1 MERITLP
8 WYVVFYI
15 VVIYFSTVLN
25 QQILSHFYT
34 ILSQSEGVSFLF
46 LITPPLVLFSILTI
60 VFLFF
65 SFKYIFKAA
74 MVFLIITGAQVGY
87 FATKYG
93 IIFDYDMMINIFSTN
108 LAEAKG
114 YITFESILLSVIYG
128 FLPAA
133 FICYI
138 KIRWPQSFFKA
149 IWQRLLVFGIAAA
162 TLIVIAVPYYQ
173 NYASIGRNNSI
184 LRKEI
189 SPYNYVYYGYKALKQ
204 MYFPTKI
211 EFYEFGNKAFI
222 DNPEERPELFV
233 VVIGETARAQN
244 FKHNGYAR
252 NTTPYT
258 DNIKNFI
265 KFAPVQSCG
274 TATAVSV
281 PCMFS
286 RQNRED
292 YDEVKAQN
300 SSNLTD
306 LLKYAG
312 YDVYWY
318 DNDSGCKGV
327 CKRINNVLI
336 SNSDPN
342 LKDKC
347 SSDGCY
353 DEVLLPI
360 LKERLQIQA
369 QNKQDSVIFLHI
381 IGSHGPTYFLRVPK
395 DKKVFFPTCERGDI
409 ENCSREEIVNAYDNT
424 LVYTDYILSEVIK
437 ILEPYQQNFGTGLFY
452 ISDHG
457 ESLGEM
463 GLYLHGTPYSI
474 APDEQKYVPMMAYFS
489 KSFIEDHNM
498 DLNCLENESKLSFSQ
513 DNFFHSILGILDVN
527 TSFYN
532 EKQDLFLKCR
542 VWNRLPHRD

>member
-1 MERITLP
+1 MKRITLP

-25 QQILSHFYT
+25 QQILTHFYT

-46 LITPPLVLFSILTI
+46 LITPPLVLISFLTI

-65 SFKYIFKAA
+65 SFKYIFKAV

-133 FICYI
+133 FLCYI

-149 IWQRLLVFGIAAA
+149 VWQRLLVFGIAAV

-211 EFYEFGNKAFI
+211 EFDEYGQSAFI

-252 NTTPYT
+252 DTTPYT
-258 DNIKNFI
+258 DNIENFI

-369 QNKQDSVIFLHI
+369 QNKQSSVIFLHI

-409 ENCSREEIVNAYDNT
+409 ENCSREEIINAYDNT

-437 ILEPYQQNFGTGLFY
+437 ILEPYQQDFGTGLFY

-463 GLYLHGTPYSI
+463 GIYLHGTPYAI

-489 KSFIEDHNM
+489 NSFIEDHNM

-542 VWNRLPHRD
+542 VWNKLPNRD

>member
-1 MERITLP
+1 MKRITLP

-25 QQILSHFYT
+25 QQILTHFYT

-46 LITPPLVLFSILTI
+46 LITPPLVLISFLTI

-65 SFKYIFKAA
+65 SFKYIFKAV

-133 FICYI
+133 FLCYI
-138 KIRWPQSFFKA
+138 KIRWPPSFFKA
-149 IWQRLLVFGIAAA
+149 VWQRLLVFGIAAV

-211 EFYEFGNKAFI
+211 EFDEYGQSAFI

-252 NTTPYT
+252 DTTPYT
-258 DNIKNFI
+258 DNIENFI

-369 QNKQDSVIFLHI
+369 QNKQSSVIFLHI

-409 ENCSREEIVNAYDNT
+409 ENCSREEIINAYDNT

-437 ILEPYQQNFGTGLFY
+437 ILEPYQQDFGTGLFY

-463 GLYLHGTPYSI
+463 GIYLHGTPYAI

-489 KSFIEDHNM
+489 NSFIEDHNM

-542 VWNRLPHRD
+542 VWNKLPNRD

>member
-1 MERITLP
+1 MKRITLP

-25 QQILSHFYT
+25 QQILTHFYT

-46 LITPPLVLFSILTI
+46 LITPPLVLISFLTI

-65 SFKYIFKAA
+65 SFKYIFKAV

-133 FICYI
+133 FLCYI

-149 IWQRLLVFGIAAA
+149 VWQRLLVFGIAAV

-211 EFYEFGNKAFI
+211 EFDEYGQSAFI

-252 NTTPYT
+252 DTTPYT
-258 DNIKNFI
+258 DNIENFI

-369 QNKQDSVIFLHI
+369 HNKQDSVIFLHI

-409 ENCSREEIVNAYDNT
+409 ENCSREEIINAYDNT

-437 ILEPYQQNFGTGLFY
+437 ILEPYQQDFGTGLFY

-489 KSFIEDHNM
+489 NSFIEDHNM

-542 VWNRLPHRD
+542 VWNKLPNRD

>member
-1 MERITLP
+1 MKRITLP

-34 ILSQSEGVSFLF
+34 ILSRSEGVSFLF

-65 SFKYIFKAA
+65 SFKYIFKAV

-114 YITFESILLSVIYG
+114 YITLESIFVTIVYG
-128 FLPAA
+128 FLPAV
-133 FICYI
+133 FLCYV
-138 KIRWPQSFFKA
+138 KIRWPQSLLKA
-149 IWQRLLVFGIAAA
+149 VLQRLLVCGIAAI
-162 TLIVIAVPYYQ
+162 TLVAIALPYYQ

-204 MYFPTKI
+204 IYFPTKI
-211 EFYEFGNKAFI
+211 EFNEFGKKAFI
-222 DNPEERPELFV
+222 DNSEERPELFV

-258 DNIKNFI
+258 DNIENFI

-292 YDEVKAQN
+292 YDEVRSQN

-342 LKDKC
+342 FKDKC

-369 QNKQDSVIFLHI
+369 KNKQSSVIFLHI
-381 IGSHGPTYFLRVPK
+381 IGSHGPTYYLRVPK
-395 DKKVFFPTCERGDI
+395 DKKVFFPSCERGDI
-409 ENCSREEIVNAYDNT
+409 ENCPREEIINAYDNT

-437 ILEPYQQNFGTGLFY
+437 ILEPYQQDFGTGLFY

-463 GLYLHGTPYSI
+463 GLYLHGTPYAI
-474 APDEQKYVPMMAYFS
+474 APDEQKYVPMMAFFS
-489 KSFIEDHNM
+489 NSFIEDHNM

-513 DNFFHSILGILDVN
+513 DNFFHSLLGILDVN

-542 VWNRLPHRD
+542 VWNTLPHRD

>member
-1 MERITLP
+1 MKRITLP

-25 QQILSHFYT
+25 QQILTHFYT

-46 LITPPLVLFSILTI
+46 LITPPLVLISFLTI

-65 SFKYIFKAA
+65 SFKYIFKAV

-133 FICYI
+133 FLCYI

-149 IWQRLLVFGIAAA
+149 VWQRLLVFGIAAV

-211 EFYEFGNKAFI
+211 EFDEYGQSAFI

-252 NTTPYT
+252 DTTPYT
-258 DNIKNFI
+258 DNIENFI

-369 QNKQDSVIFLHI
+369 QNKQSSVIFLHI

-489 KSFIEDHNM
+489 NSFIEDHNM

-542 VWNRLPHRD
+542 VWNKLPNRD

>member
-1 MERITLP
+1 MKRITLP

-25 QQILSHFYT
+25 QQILTHFYT

-46 LITPPLVLFSILTI
+46 LITPPLVLISFLTI

-65 SFKYIFKAA
+65 SFKYIFKAV

-133 FICYI
+133 FLCYI

-149 IWQRLLVFGIAAA
+149 VWQRLLVFGIAAV

-211 EFYEFGNKAFI
+211 EFDEYGQSAFI

-252 NTTPYT
+252 DTTPYT
-258 DNIKNFI
+258 DNIENFI

-369 QNKQDSVIFLHI
+369 QNKQSSVIFLHI
-381 IGSHGPTYFLRVPK
+381 IGSHGPTYFMRVPK

-489 KSFIEDHNM
+489 NSFIEDHNM

-542 VWNRLPHRD
+542 VWNKLPNRD

>member
-1 MERITLP
+1 MKRISAP
-8 WYVVFYI
+8 WYVVFYA
-15 VVIYFSTVLN
+15 VVLYFSTVLN
-25 QQILSHFYT
+25 QQILTHFYT
-34 ILSQSEGVSFLF
+34 ILSHSEGVGSLF
-46 LITPPLVLFSILTI
+46 SLTPPLVLFSALSI

-65 SFKYIFKAA
+65 SSKYIFKGA
-74 MVFLIITGAQVGY
+74 MIFLIVTGAQVGY

-93 IIFDYDMMINIFSTN
+93 IIFDYDMMVNIFSTN
-108 LAEAKG
+108 FAEARG
-114 YITFESILLSVIYG
+114 YISLESIL
-128 FLPAA
+128 AA
-133 FICYI
+133 FIYGVLPAIFLCYI
-138 KIRWPQSFFKA
+138 KIKWPQSLFKA
-149 IWQRLLVFGIAAA
+149 IWQRLLVFVIAAI
-162 TLIVIAVPYYQ
+162 TLVAIAIPYYQ

-204 MYFPTKI
+204 MYFPTVVK
-211 EFYEFGNKAFI
+211 FDEFGKKSFI
-222 DNPEERPELFV
+222 DNSWERPELFV
-233 VVIGETARAQN
+233 VVVGETARAQN
-244 FKHNGYAR
+244 FKHNGYER

-258 DNIKNFI
+258 DKFENLI

-286 RQNRED
+286 RQNREE

-318 DNDSGCKGV
+318 DNDGGCKGV

-336 SNSDPN
+336 SNSDPK
-342 LKDKC
+342 LKGKC
-347 SSDGCY
+347 GADGCY
-353 DEVLLPI
+353 DEVLLPL
-360 LKERLQIQA
+360 LKERLQLQT
-369 QNKQDSVIFLHI
+369 QNKKSSVIFLHI
-381 IGSHGPTYFLRVPK
+381 IGSHGPTYFARVPE

-437 ILEPYQQNFGTGLFY
+437 SLEPYQQNFGTGVFY

-463 GLYLHGTPYSI
+463 GLYLHGAPYAL
-474 APDEQKYVPMMAYFS
+474 APDEQKFVPMMTYFS
-489 KSFIEDHNM
+489 NSFVEDHKM
-498 DLNCLENESKLSFSQ
+498 DMNCLANEAKLSFSQ
-513 DNFFHSILGILDVN
+513 DNFFHSLLGILDVN

-532 EKQDLFLKCR
+532 GDQDLFLKCR
-542 VWNRLPHRD
+542 IWDKLPPRD

>member
-1 MERITLP
+1 MKRITLP
-8 WYVVFYI
+8 WYIVFYI

-25 QQILSHFYT
+25 QQILTHFYT

-46 LITPPLVLFSILTI
+46 LITPPLVLISFLTI

-65 SFKYIFKAA
+65 SFKYIFKAV

-133 FICYI
+133 FLCYI

-149 IWQRLLVFGIAAA
+149 VWQRLLVFGIAAV

-211 EFYEFGNKAFI
+211 EFDEYGQSAFI

-252 NTTPYT
+252 DTTPYT
-258 DNIKNFI
+258 DNIENFI

-369 QNKQDSVIFLHI
+369 QNKQSSVIFLHI

-489 KSFIEDHNM
+489 NSFIEDHNM

-532 EKQDLFLKCR
+532 EK
-542 VWNRLPHRD
+542 

>member
-1 MERITLP
+1 MKRITLP
-8 WYVVFYI
+8 WYIVFYI

-25 QQILSHFYT
+25 QQILTHFYT

-46 LITPPLVLFSILTI
+46 LITPPLVLISFLTI

-65 SFKYIFKAA
+65 SFKYIFKAV

-133 FICYI
+133 FLCYI

-149 IWQRLLVFGIAAA
+149 VWQRLLVFGIAAV

-211 EFYEFGNKAFI
+211 EFDEYGQSAFI

-252 NTTPYT
+252 DTTPYT
-258 DNIKNFI
+258 DNIENFI

-369 QNKQDSVIFLHI
+369 QNKQSSVIFLHI

-489 KSFIEDHNM
+489 NSFIEDHNM

-542 VWNRLPHRD
+542 VWNKLPNRD

>member
-1 MERITLP
+1 MKRISLP

-25 QQILSHFYT
+25 QQILTHFYT

-46 LITPPLVLFSILTI
+46 LITPPLVLISFLTI

-65 SFKYIFKAA
+65 SFKYIFKAV

-133 FICYI
+133 FLCYI

-149 IWQRLLVFGIAAA
+149 VWQRLLVFGIAAV

-211 EFYEFGNKAFI
+211 EFDEYGQSAFI

-252 NTTPYT
+252 DTTPYT
-258 DNIKNFI
+258 DNIENFI

-489 KSFIEDHNM
+489 NSFIEDHNM

-542 VWNRLPHRD
+542 VWNKLPNRD

>member
-1 MERITLP
+1 MKRITLP

-15 VVIYFSTVLN
+15 VVIYFSTALN
-25 QQILSHFYT
+25 QQILTHFYT

-46 LITPPLVLFSILTI
+46 LITPPLVLISFLTI

-65 SFKYIFKAA
+65 SFKYIFKAV

-133 FICYI
+133 FLCYI

-149 IWQRLLVFGIAAA
+149 VWQRLLVFGIAAV

-211 EFYEFGNKAFI
+211 EFDEYGQSAFI

-252 NTTPYT
+252 DTTPYT
-258 DNIKNFI
+258 DNIENFI

-369 QNKQDSVIFLHI
+369 QNKQSSVIFLHI

-409 ENCSREEIVNAYDNT
+409 ENCSREEIINAYDNT

-437 ILEPYQQNFGTGLFY
+437 ILEPYQQDFGTGLFY

-489 KSFIEDHNM
+489 NSFIEDHNM

-542 VWNRLPHRD
+542 VWNKLPNRD